1 MRVNIGVK
9 PATYEDGTKLSDVAA
24 WNNYGTPTIPPRPV
38 FRIAAEKIMSGEEF
52 KKRMK
57 AYLHNVVVY
66 SANNQGDLIEIEK
79 KLLTITGQQVAAE
92 CKRIIEGGSDL
103 QGNAPSTIAKKGF
116 NLPLYETGLMVKNIG
131 YEVTE
136 D

>member
-1 MRVNIGVK
+1 MEVRIGIK
-9 PATYEDGTKLSDVAA
+9 EATYEDGTKLSDVAK
-24 WNNYGTPTIPPRPV
+24 WNVYGTETIPPRPV

-66 SANNQGDLIEIEK
+66 SANNQGDLAEIEK
-79 KLLTITGQQVAAE
+79 KLLTTTGQQVAAE
-92 CKRIIEGGSDL
+92 CKRIINNGTDL
-103 QGNAPSTIAKKGF
+103 QDNAPATIKKKGF
-116 NLPLYETGLMVKNIG
+116 NQPLYETGLMVKNIS

-136 D
+136 